1 MDIKLDMYLPFMAA
15 FNEMKEKYGD
25 DFLSLNGFANRNLNF
40 TDFINNFVDS
50 DNVANATIDA
60 NANASM
66 KDICSLLSE
75 IDKPH
80 TKLLAYNKIFY
91 ELTKKYGL
99 QTAKDWLE
107 NEWNGAYY
115 LHDAYSASF
124 KPYCFTGDTKFMTK
138 EGIKRLD
145 EMVGKDVMVLNKNH
159 GWEHGVVHDFGEA
172 TIWELLLERYGVVK
186 KIRCTG
192 NHRWLVKKKRG
203 RTLDRYTTEQLKEGM
218 VIPFNTS
225 IGVNYVPPSPFGIAH
240 GFYIG
245 DGSKGSSNKI
255 TFCGDKNAL
264 LPYFTPDSVCE
275 SENGPSIYT
284 APNFF
289 KELPSL
295 TESPSYLYGFI
306 VGYFAADGCIDEK
319 CRCVLTSVNR
329 SYLEFVR
336 NVLCILGMPVNEIR
350 EQERVS
356 NLTNELGNVYFL
368 TLTSEYLTEEF
379 FIRPSQKERFV
390 KLERKN
396 RGWTVKSVV
405 CTDNVE
411 EVYCVTTDYTH
422 TFTLDNNILTGN
434 CFAYDLEDLVNKGL
448 YFVKDFNSEAPKHLL
463 TYVRDCLEFV
473 SWTSNRTSGACGLP
487 NFLIYFFY
495 FWKKDV
501 EAGYY
506 LKSPEYYMHQ
516 GFQEIIYGL
525 NQPYLRV
532 NQSAFTNFTIMDRPY
547 LEEIFG
553 GKEFP
558 SALTTKSGNKSV
570 YMIDFVEDLIEIE
583 KEFMEEVSLTRE
595 KTMFTFPVLTY
606 SLLYRDGKFV
616 DYEFARWCNKHN
628 MKWADSNFFVSGDVT
643 SLSSCCFD
651 GNQKVLIKDCDDII
665 HYDTFKNIANSKYIS
680 KGIKIYY
687 NGFWAN
693 GTLVSPLNNKKMY
706 KITTENNKIVYVTYD
721 HIFPTNHGDKK
732 AYELTTDDYLKFNTS
747 SLEGSMIKKEY
758 NTEYNES
765 ILDSSLSFRTEY
777 INKLFE
783 NNTAFI
789 NNDKLV
795 ETVEFVANSIGLNTK
810 IEKTDNGYIVTIVD
824 SDYFR
829 ITSIEDYKSDD
840 SNVYC
845 FAMDNEDEPYFTL
858 PNGMITHNC
867 RLVND
872 FSKLKGFINSI
883 GGTALKIGSVKVNTI
898 NLARI
903 ALETNSKEEYLDKL
917 TERTNLCIKVLDVI
931 RSIIKR
937 DIEKGLLPNYTYG
950 LIDLNRQY
958 NTVGINGMYEAVNRF
973 DGIRKDEF
981 GNEYYTDDGLKF
993 ASDILDKINEIKDSY
1008 DFDYS
1013 INVEAVPKMC
1023 GHLVG

>member
-25 DFLSLNGFANRNLNF
+25 EFLSLNGFANRNLNF

-124 KPYCFTGDTKFMTK
+124 KPYCF
-138 EGIKRLD
+138 
-145 EMVGKDVMVLNKNH
+145 
-159 GWEHGVVHDFGEA
+159 
-172 TIWELLLERYGVVK
+172 
-186 KIRCTG
+186 
-192 NHRWLVKKKRG
+192 
-203 RTLDRYTTEQLKEGM
+203 
-218 VIPFNTS
+218 
-225 IGVNYVPPSPFGIAH
+225 
-240 GFYIG
+240 
-245 DGSKGSSNKI
+245 
-255 TFCGDKNAL
+255 
-264 LPYFTPDSVCE
+264 
-275 SENGPSIYT
+275 
-284 APNFF
+284 
-289 KELPSL
+289 
-295 TESPSYLYGFI
+295 
-306 VGYFAADGCIDEK
+306 
-319 CRCVLTSVNR
+319 
-329 SYLEFVR
+329 
-336 NVLCILGMPVNEIR
+336 
-350 EQERVS
+350 
-356 NLTNELGNVYFL
+356 
-368 TLTSEYLTEEF
+368 
-379 FIRPSQKERFV
+379 
-390 KLERKN
+390 
-396 RGWTVKSVV
+396 
-405 CTDNVE
+405 
-411 EVYCVTTDYTH
+411 
-422 TFTLDNNILTGN
+422 
-434 CFAYDLEDLVNKGL
+434 AYDLEDLVNKGL

-506 LKSPEYYMHQ
+506 LMSPDYYMHQ

-643 SLSSCCFD
+643 SLSSCCR
-651 GNQKVLIKDCDDII
+651 LI
-665 HYDTFKNIANSKYIS
+665 
-680 KGIKIYY
+680 
-687 NGFWAN
+687 
-693 GTLVSPLNNKKMY
+693 
-706 KITTENNKIVYVTYD
+706 
-721 HIFPTNHGDKK
+721 
-732 AYELTTDDYLKFNTS
+732 
-747 SLEGSMIKKEY
+747 
-758 NTEYNES
+758 
-765 ILDSSLSFRTEY
+765 
-777 INKLFE
+777 
-783 NNTAFI
+783 
-789 NNDKLV
+789 
-795 ETVEFVANSIGLNTK
+795 
-810 IEKTDNGYIVTIVD
+810 
-824 SDYFR
+824 
-829 ITSIEDYKSDD
+829 
-840 SNVYC
+840 
-845 FAMDNEDEPYFTL
+845 
-858 PNGMITHNC
+858 
-867 RLVND
+867 ND
-872 FSKLKGFINSI
+872 FSKLRGFINSI

-903 ALETNSKEEYLDKL
+903 ALETNTKEEYLDKL
-917 TERTNLCIKVLDVI
+917 TERANLCIKVLDVI
-931 RSIIKR
+931 RGIIKR

-950 LIDLNRQY
+950 LIELDRQY

-973 DGIRKDEF
+973 NGIGKDEF
-981 GNEYYTDDGLKF
+981 GNEFYTDEGLKF

-1008 DFDYS
+1008 NFDYS